1 MPDLPN
7 LPNRPEDE
15 RIARETSERRLLSDD
30 RGSLGGEF
38 AHSPAPHGSEERGL
52 EESFVRTNRGSQV
65 ETLADQFADPTTA
78 ERHRL
83 GESFADPNSIDDTKI
98 GESFAESNATHKHKA
113 KPKVP
118 AERPSR
124 KIFYLVLLGL
134 LVVLLIVFFAGFLPR
149 HERDK
154 RTAQQAK
161 DEQTAKPVVDVL
173 KVARPRVGAPLVVPG
188 TTTPLVEAYLYAR
201 ANGYLKKRLVDIGD
215 RVRKGQLLAIIDSP
229 DLDAQ
234 VAQARE
240 QVRQAEQQQQQEQA
254 QLALERVTNARY
266 QVLVGK
272 GVLSRQ
278 EGDQQATNF
287 NAALA
292 NDAAAQRNVDAYR
305 ANLGRVIALQSYERV
320 TAPFDGIV
328 TQRNVDVGALISASG
343 TGQGA
348 ATPMSAPTGGTNT
361 GAAANTGGAS
371 GGGPSAVTPQNSGN
385 NGGPLFAIAQVDR
398 LRILVSV
405 PEGYVGSVR
414 KGAPALLHF
423 QEFPTA
429 SFPGTVTRT
438 ADSIDQNTRTML
450 TEIQVGNK
458 DGKLLNGMY
467 AVASFAPTTT
477 GEGPITISGDAIA
490 VRNGRNVVGVVR
502 DGVVHVVPVEV
513 GRDFGAAI
521 EIQSGLKVGD
531 LVTQT
536 FTDDV
541 VEGQQVE
548 AKLQQPT
555 GSQSGTATAQNQPPG
570 GSTQYGDQG
579 ITDRNMQGVSAQK
592 SPGGSQGKPA
602 QSSKGESKR

>member
-1 MPDLPN
+1 MPDLPD
-7 LPNRPEDE
+7 LPKQPDHEMRSGDAPKQH
-15 RIARETSERRLLSDD
+15 LLADD

-38 AHSPAPHGSEERGL
+38 AHSPAPAESQDREL
-52 EESFVRTNRGSQV
+52 EDSFLRANRGSEV
-65 ETLADQFADPTTA
+65 ETPGNQFADSSVA
-78 ERHRL
+78 DRHRL

-98 GESFAESNATHKHKA
+98 GESFAETNASHKRKKETK
-113 KPKVP
+113 KPAQP
-118 AERPSR
+118 PNRR
-124 KIFYLVLLGL
+124 IFYLVLIGVAL
-134 LVVLLIVFFAGFLPR
+134 LLMLVFLAGFLPR

-154 RTAQQAK
+154 HTAQKAK
-161 DEQTAKPVVDVL
+161 DEQTATPVVDVL
-173 KVARPRVGAPLVVPG
+173 RVTRPKAGAPLVVPG

-201 ANGYLKKRLVDIGD
+201 ANGYLKQRLVDIGD
-215 RVRKGQLLAIIDSP
+215 RVRKGQLLAVIDSP
-229 DLDAQ
+229 DLDQQ
-234 VAQARE
+234 VDQARE

-254 QLALERVTNARY
+254 QLALQRVTNARY

-292 NDAAAQRNVDAYR
+292 NDAAAQRNVDAFR
-305 ANLGRVIALQSYERV
+305 ANLRRVIALQGYERV
-320 TAPFDGIV
+320 TAPFNGIV

-343 TGQGA
+343 NGQGA
-348 ATPMSAPTGGTNT
+348 MTPMSPPTGGTNT
-361 GAAANTGGAS
+361 GAAANTGGSS
-371 GGGPSAVTPQNSGN
+371 GSGPSAVTPQNSGN

-405 PEGYVGSVR
+405 PEGYVGAIR

-423 QEFPTA
+423 QEYPTA
-429 SFPGTVTRT
+429 AFPGTVTRT

-467 AVASFAPTTT
+467 AVASFAPTTS

-521 EIQSGLKVGD
+521 EVLGGLKVGD
-531 LVTQT
+531 MVTQT

-541 VEGQQVE
+541 VDGQKVD
-548 AKLQQPT
+548 AKLQQPA
-555 GSQSGTATAQNQPPG
+555 GSQSGASTAQNQPPG
-570 GSTQYGDQG
+570 GSTQYGDQA
-579 ITDRNMQGVSAQK
+579 ITDRNMQGVSGEKSQK
-592 SPGGSQGKPA
+592 AAQGKPA
-602 QSSKGESKR
+602 ASSKGESKQ